1 MLDLIF
7 YEFKINQPPHYVE
20 MSEDVYEWLARSEFS
35 KIGKSVPTN
44 ILIDEEDEKLPV
56 VELDR
61 DIRQKFRNFFR
72 DAIICESDT
81 VLTKLGDSPLKE
93 EYQAATYRLRKL
105 LDLLKCIENQDYQ
118 YLQRVL

>member
-20 MSEDVYEWLARSEFS
+20 MSEDVYEWLTRSEFS
-35 KIGKSVPTN
+35 KIGTSVPTN

-81 VLTKLGDSPLKE
+81 VLTKLGDSPVKE

-105 LDLLKCIENQDYQ
+105 LDLLKCVENEDYQ

>member
-1 MLDLIF
+1 MLDIIF
-7 YEFKINQPPHYVE
+7 YAFKTDLPPHYIE
-20 MSEDVYEWLARSEFS
+20 MSEDVYEWLAKSEFT
-35 KIGKSVPTN
+35 KIGKSVPRK
-44 ILIDEEDEKLPV
+44 ILIDEEEEKLPV

-61 DIRQKFRNFFR
+61 DIRQKLRNFFR

-105 LDLLKCIENQDYQ
+105 LDLLKCVENEDYQ

>member
-7 YEFKINQPPHYVE
+7 YAFKTELPPHYIE
-20 MSEDVYEWLARSEFS
+20 MSSDVYEWLAKSEFT
-35 KIGKSVPTN
+35 KIGKSVPRN
-44 ILIDEEDEKLPV
+44 ILIDEEEEKLPV
-56 VELDR
+56 VELEP

-72 DAIICESDT
+72 DAIICESDI

-105 LDLLKCIENQDYQ
+105 LDLLKCVENEDYQ

>member
-1 MLDLIF
+1 MLDMIF
-7 YEFKINQPPHYVE
+7 YAFKTNQPPHYVG
-20 MSEDVYEWLARSEFS
+20 MSEDFYGWLAKSEFS
-35 KIGKSVPTN
+35 KIGKSVPRN
-44 ILIDEEDEKLPV
+44 ILIDEEEEKLPV

-61 DIRQKFRNFFR
+61 DIRQKLRNFFR

-105 LDLLKCIENQDYQ
+105 LDLLKCVENQDYQ

>member
-1 MLDLIF
+1 MLDFIF
-7 YEFKINQPPHYVE
+7 YAFKTELSPHYVE
-20 MSEDVYEWLARSEFS
+20 MSEEVYEWLVKSEFS
-35 KIGKSVPTN
+35 KIGKSVPRN
-44 ILIDEEDEKLPV
+44 ILIDEEEEKLPV

-61 DIRQKFRNFFR
+61 DIRQKLRNFFR

-105 LDLLKCIENQDYQ
+105 LDLLKCVENEDYQ

>member
-7 YEFKINQPPHYVE
+7 YAFKTELPPHYIE
-20 MSEDVYEWLARSEFS
+20 MSEDVYEWLAKSEFS
-35 KIGKSVPTN
+35 QIGKSVPKN
-44 ILIDEEDEKLPV
+44 ILIDEEEEKLPV

-81 VLTKLGDSPLKE
+81 LLTKLGDSPLKE

-105 LDLLKCIENQDYQ
+105 LDLLKCVENEDYQ
-118 YLQRVL
+118 YLQRVV

>member
-1 MLDLIF
+1 MLDLTF
-7 YEFKINQPPHYVE
+7 YAFKTNQPPHYVE
-20 MSEDVYEWLARSEFS
+20 MSEDIYEWLTRSEFS

-61 DIRQKFRNFFR
+61 DIRQKFRKFFR

-81 VLTKLGDSPLKE
+81 VLTKLGDSPVKE

-105 LDLLKCIENQDYQ
+105 LDLLKCVENEDYQ

>member
-1 MLDLIF
+1 MLDIIF
-7 YEFKINQPPHYVE
+7 YAFQTELSPHYVE
-20 MSEDVYEWLARSEFS
+20 MSEDVYEWLAKSEFS
-35 KIGKSVPTN
+35 KIGKSVPRN

-56 VELDR
+56 VELYR
-61 DIRQKFRNFFR
+61 DIRQKLRNFFR

-105 LDLLKCIENQDYQ
+105 LDLLKCVENEDYK